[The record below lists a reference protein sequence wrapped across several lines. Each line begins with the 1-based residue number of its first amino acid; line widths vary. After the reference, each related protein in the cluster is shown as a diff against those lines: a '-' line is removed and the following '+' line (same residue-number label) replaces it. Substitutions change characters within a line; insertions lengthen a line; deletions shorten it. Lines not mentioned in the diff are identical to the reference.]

1 MRVKVKRVGNHSL
14 PLPKYETEGAA
25 AVDLRASLD
34 GHPLARLMKH
44 PHSGERELCVMLGP
58 DDHAYFPVGFAFEV
72 PAGYELQVRPRSGLA
87 FRHQVVAWH
96 PIGTVDS
103 DYRGEVQAAL
113 HNRGTHSFI
122 VWHGDR
128 IAQGVIAPVVRA
140 ELVEAEELSETA
152 RGGNGFGSTGST

>member
-1 MRVKVKRVGNHSL
+1 MQVKVKRIGNHSL
-14 PLPKYETEGAA
+14 PLPKYETDGAVA
-25 AVDLRASLD
+25 IDLRASLD
-34 GHPLARLMKH
+34 GHPLARVLAR
-44 PHSGERELCVMLGP
+44 PGTDERELCVILGP
-58 DDHAYFPVGFAFEV
+58 HQHAYFPVGFAFEI
-72 PAGYELQVRPRSGLA
+72 PDGFELQVRPRSGLA
-87 FRHQVVAWH
+87 FRNQVVAWH

-113 HNRGTHSFI
+113 HNRGTQSYI

-152 RGGNGFGSTGST
+152 RGGNGFGSTGAA